1 MHRRGRIILLGLLAC
16 LAAFAVAP
24 AAGAD
29 GGKVIKVKPGES
41 IQAAI
46 DKAKPGDT
54 IKVARGTFH
63 ENVAITKN
71 DITLRGA
78 GSGKHGTVL
87 VPPDEP
93 TPNVCAFED
102 EEGMLVF
109 DGICVAGAFTP
120 DPFELG
126 EPVVGTTISGFHI
139 KGFPSFGVILLNA
152 NDSIVKRVQ
161 ASFNEGYGI
170 SGFILSGI
178 KLLHN
183 YAHDNV
189 EPGFYVGDS
198 PNAQAV
204 IVGNRA
210 DHNEFGIFLRDA
222 SHGVVRHN
230 KVRDNCLGIFVLET
244 GEPDPAGDWRVTKNR
259 VRHNNEACPDTP
271 GGDLSGGG
279 IVLAGPDRVTVSRNK
294 VFGNSPSIPS
304 FLAGGIVVVS
314 SAIAGGDDP
323 NDNLIKKNVAF
334 RNDPADIVWD
344 ETGTG
349 NEFLRNRCGTSIPEV
364 ICD

>member
-24 AAGAD
+24 SAGAD

-63 ENVAITKN
+63 ENLTITKN

-87 VPPDEP
+87 VPPDKP
-93 TPNVCAFED
+93 TANICAVEED
-102 EEGMLVF
+102 SVLIF
-109 DGICVAGAFTP
+109 DGICIAGEL
-120 DPFELG
+120 DPMTFEPG
-126 EPVVGTTISGFHI
+126 DPVEGTKVSGFHVR
-139 KGFPSFGVILLNA
+139 GFPGFGVILLNA
-152 NDSIVKRVQ
+152 NDSTVKYVQ
-161 ASFNEGYGI
+161 ASDNEGYGI

-198 PNAQAV
+198 PNAKAV
-204 IVGNRA
+204 IIGNRA
-210 DHNEFGIFLRDA
+210 DHNEMGIFLRDA
-222 SHGVVRHN
+222 SKGVVRHN
-230 KVRDNCLGIFVLET
+230 KVSDNCLGMLILET
-244 GEPDPAGDWRVTKNR
+244 GAPDPSGDWRVTKNR
-259 VRHNNEACPDTP
+259 VRHNNEVCLDTP

-279 IVLAGPDRVTVSRNK
+279 IILAGTDRVTVRRNK
-294 VFGNSPSIPS
+294 VFGNSPGVPS
-304 FLAGGIVVVS
+304 PFAGGIVVVS
-314 SAIAGGDDP
+314 SATVGGDEP

-334 RNDPADIVWD
+334 RNEPADIVWD
-344 ETGTG
+344 ESGTG

>member
-1 MHRRGRIILLGLLAC
+1 MHLRGRIVLLVVLACAAALGL
-16 LAAFAVAP
+16 AP
-24 AAGAD
+24 AAGAY
-29 GGKVIKVKPGES
+29 GKVIKVKPGQS

-54 IKVARGTFH
+54 IKVARGVFR
-63 ENVAITKN
+63 ENLAITKN
-71 DITLRGA
+71 HITLRGA

-87 VPPDEP
+87 KPPAEP

-102 EEGMLVF
+102 EGVLIF
-109 DGICVAGAFTP
+109 DGICIAGEF
-120 DPFELG
+120 DPETFEPG
-126 EPVVGTTISGFHI
+126 DPVKGTKV
-139 KGFPSFGVILLNA
+139 KGFYVKRFPGFGVILLNA
-152 NDSIVKRVQ
+152 KRSTVERVQ
-161 ASFNEGYGI
+161 ASHNEGYGI

-178 KLLHN
+178 KLLRN

-198 PNAQAV
+198 PNARAV
-204 IVGNRA
+204 IIGNRA
-210 DHNEFGIFLRDA
+210 DHNEMGIFLRD
-222 SHGVVRHN
+222 SSKGVVRHN
-230 KVRDNCLGIFVLET
+230 KVSDNCLGMLILET
-244 GEPDPAGDWRVTKNR
+244 GAPDPSGDWRVSKNL
-259 VRHNNEACPDTP
+259 VLHNNEACPGTP

-279 IVLAGPDRVTVSRNK
+279 IVLAGTDRATVSRNK
-294 VFGNSPSIPS
+294 VFGNAPSIPS
-304 FLAGGIVVVS
+304 PLGGGIVVVS

-334 RNDPADIVWD
+334 GNDPADIVWD
-344 ETGTG
+344 ESGTG

>member
-1 MHRRGRIILLGLLAC
+1 MHHRGRITLLAVLASVAALGL
-16 LAAFAVAP
+16 AP
-24 AAGAD
+24 AAGAN

-46 DKAKPGDT
+46 DKARPGDT
-54 IKVARGTFH
+54 IKVARGVFH
-63 ENVAITKN
+63 ENLAITN
-71 DITLRGA
+71 NNITLRGA
-78 GSGKHGTVL
+78 GSGKHGTKL
-87 VPPDEP
+87 KPPDEP
-93 TPNVCAFED
+93 APNVCAFEED
-102 EEGMLVF
+102 GVLIF
-109 DGICVAGAFTP
+109 DGICVAGEF
-120 DPFELG
+120 DPVTFEPG
-126 EPVVGTTISGFHI
+126 DPVVGTKI
-139 KGFPSFGVILLNA
+139 KGFHVKGFPGFGVILLNA
-152 NDSIVKRVQ
+152 KRSTVENVQ
-161 ASFNEGYGI
+161 ASHNEGYGI
-170 SGFILSGI
+170 SGFILTRVN
-178 KLLHN
+178 LLRN

-210 DHNEFGIFLRDA
+210 DRNEFGIFLRDA
-222 SHGVVRHN
+222 SRGIVRNN
-230 KVRDNCLGIFVLET
+230 KVRDNCLGILVLET
-244 GEPDPAGDWRVTKNR
+244 GAPDPAGDWRLKHNVA
-259 VRHNNEACPDTP
+259 RHNNEACPDTP

-279 IVLAGPDRVTVSRNK
+279 IVLAGPDRVTVSHNK
-294 VFGNSPSIPS
+294 VFDNSPSIPS

-334 RNDPADIVWD
+334 GNDPADIVWD
-344 ETGTG
+344 ESGAG